1 MSRIS
6 GDQPFIF
13 DHCLKSKVA
22 VVMARKR
29 RRSFITSVLACIAF
43 IAAAVWS
50 WDLPVA
56 DLLSYLVLMLIFLAV
71 IVAVALGFGALLNWV
86 RNRRN
91 K

>member
-1 MSRIS
+1 
-6 GDQPFIF
+6 
-13 DHCLKSKVA
+13 
-22 VVMARKR
+22 MASKR

-43 IAAAVWS
+43 IAAAIWS

-56 DLLSYLVLMLIFLAV
+56 DVLSYLVLMLIFLVV
-71 IVAVALGFGALLNWV
+71 IVAAAFGFGALLSWL

>member
-1 MSRIS
+1 
-6 GDQPFIF
+6 
-13 DHCLKSKVA
+13 
-22 VVMARKR
+22 MAQKR

-43 IAAAVWS
+43 IAAAIWS

-56 DLLSYLVLMLIFLAV
+56 DVLSYLVLMLIFLAV
-71 IVAVALGFGALLNWV
+71 IVIAALGFGALLHWL